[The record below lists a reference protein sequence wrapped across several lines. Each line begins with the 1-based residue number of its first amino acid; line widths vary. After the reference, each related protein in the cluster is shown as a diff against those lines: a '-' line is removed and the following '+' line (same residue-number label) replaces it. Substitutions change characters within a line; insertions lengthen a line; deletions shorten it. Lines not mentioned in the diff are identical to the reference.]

1 MGIDAHGAAWLLD
14 RARSG
19 VSFERTLM
27 IGRQNFF
34 VGRRE
39 WQRLLARARQPVP
52 PAWRSL
58 DCPAGAPA
66 EPFFHSLGAT
76 EVRSLDAAAY
86 EGADLIHDLNQPV
99 PPDWRETRDV
109 VFDGGSLEHVF
120 QFPTALLNCLK
131 LVKPGGRFIAYTP
144 ANNYFGH
151 GFYQFSPELWW
162 RALDQAAGFAIE
174 MLVAVEFGWRVRM
187 FEISDPAKVG
197 GRVSLL
203 NRAHVLLFVCA
214 RKTGPTPES
223 FGPVMQSDY
232 SAAWKAKAAQP
243 ATTAAAAAA
252 GWRHR
257 LLEAAPG
264 LARFLE
270 RTHQRWCERTLSFR
284 NRAAFT
290 PCRPAY

>member
-19 VSFERTLM
+19 VSFDRTLM

-39 WQRLLARARQPVP
+39 WQRLLARARDPVP

-58 DCPAGAPA
+58 DCSPGAHA
-66 EPFFHSLGAT
+66 EPFFRALGAT
-76 EVRSLDAAAY
+76 GVQSLDATAY

-99 PPDWRETRDV
+99 PPGWRETRDV

-151 GFYQFSPELWW
+151 GFFQFSPELWW
-162 RALDQAAGFAIE
+162 RALDQKAGFEIE
-174 MLVAVEFGWRVRM
+174 KLVAVEFGWRVRM
-187 FEISDPAKVG
+187 FEVGDPAEIG
-197 GRVSLL
+197 GRVSLM
-203 NRAHVLLFVCA
+203 NRAYVLLFVCA

-223 FGPVMQSDY
+223 FGPGMQSDY
-232 SAAWKAKAAQP
+232 TATWKAKADQP
-243 ATTAAAAAA
+243 ATNANSG

-270 RTHQRWCERTLSFR
+270 RAHQRWFERGLSFR

-290 PCRPAY
+290 PCRPNY